1 MKKIFFNYEI
11 GVSALPD
18 TTSLC
23 TENSAEMEQ
32 DMVTGKRIAM
42 LRKEKGWGQKNLASL
57 LKVSVSTVSN
67 YEQGVHLPDLPMLC
81 RLTEL
86 FGVSADYLL
95 GITDCRRNMRE
106 PDECMVGEY
115 SFKDF
120 DDIVV
125 SMDKSKRNSLVQYAK
140 YLLQNPISEK

>member
-1 MKKIFFNYEI
+1 
-11 GVSALPD
+11 
-18 TTSLC
+18 
-23 TENSAEMEQ
+23 MEQ

-95 GITDCRRNMRE
+95 GITDCRKNMRE

-125 SMDKSKRNSLVQYAK
+125 SMDKPKRNSLVQYAK

>member
-1 MKKIFFNYEI
+1 
-11 GVSALPD
+11 
-18 TTSLC
+18 
-23 TENSAEMEQ
+23 
-32 DMVTGKRIAM
+32 MVTGKRIAM

-86 FGVSADYLL
+86 

-106 PDECMVGEY
+106 PEECMVGEY